1 MRKHNAFTMIE
12 LIIIIVVIGILATYT
27 VPRMHRNNRL
37 EAMQYILNMVRYTQN
52 LALHDNK
59 QNDTNTSWQKAYWRF
74 SVNRCSGSS
83 DIYLYIG
90 SDANYNGSIDVN
102 EVALDPAN
110 SKPMFGGG
118 TLNCSA
124 SSNDAKDYS
133 PNSLI
138 KSKFGITNFKF
149 AGCGF
154 GTTQYLGFDNFGR
167 VYRKFGSSTR
177 PDYSSYSSSKDCTI
191 EFEFGNSN
199 ESNFTI
205 HVVPETGYAYVAEKP
220 NL

>member
-12 LIIIIVVIGILATYT
+12 LIIIIVVIGILATVT
-27 VPRMHRNNRL
+27 IPRTHRDNRL

-59 QNDTNTSWQKAYWRF
+59 HNDTNTSWQKAYWRF
-74 SVNRCSGSS
+74 SVSNCGGGK
-83 DIYLYIG
+83 DIYLSVK
-90 SDANYNGSIDVN
+90 SDANYDGSIDAN

-118 TLNCSA
+118 STGGCSPT
-124 SSNDAKDYS
+124 KYS
-133 PNSLI
+133 PNSFI
-138 KSKFGITNFKF
+138 KSKFGITNFNF
-149 AGCGF
+149 SGCA
-154 GTTQYLGFDNFGR
+154 TDANNSSQYIGFDNFGR
-167 VYRKFGSSTR
+167 VYYEFGGSTK
-177 PDYSSYSSSKDCTI
+177 PNYSGYATKDCTI
-191 EFEFGNSN
+191 EFEFGNSS

-205 HVVPETGYAYVAEKP
+205 HVVPETGYSYVAEKP

>member
-12 LIIIIVVIGILATYT
+12 LIIIIVVIGILATLT
-27 VPRMHRNNRL
+27 VPRMHRDNRL
-37 EAMQYILNMVRYTQN
+37 EAMQYILTMVRYTQN

-59 QNDTNTSWQKAYWRF
+59 QNDTNRSWQRSYWRF
-74 SVNRCSGSS
+74 SVNRCNNSS

-110 SKPMFGGG
+110 GKPMFGGG
-118 TLNCSA
+118 TLDCSA
-124 SSNDAKDYS
+124 SSNDAKNYS

-149 AGCGF
+149 KGCGNNN
-154 GTTQYLGFDNFGR
+154 QYIGFDNFGR
-167 VYRKFGSSTR
+167 VYRKFGASPQ
-177 PDYSSYSSSKDCTI
+177 PDYSGYSSTSDCQI

-205 HVVPETGYAYVAEKP
+205 HVVPETGYSFVAEKP